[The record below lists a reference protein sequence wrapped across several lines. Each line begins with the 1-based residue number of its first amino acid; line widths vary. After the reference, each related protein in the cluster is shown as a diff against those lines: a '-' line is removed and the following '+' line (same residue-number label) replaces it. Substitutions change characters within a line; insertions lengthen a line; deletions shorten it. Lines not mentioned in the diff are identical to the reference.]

1 MAFEDALVTIENKD
15 MRDFARVLIK
25 TIPLYFFE
33 VPASSTGKYHPM
45 YALGA
50 GGLYRHTLAVVK
62 FVNYFFEID
71 CFKNRWDSRGR
82 DIMRIA
88 AIMHDSFKSGSQK
101 EYAKSKYT
109 KHDHPLIAASNVLN
123 QLGCGIIPDEEIKE
137 IAKAIG
143 THMGQFTTSPRS
155 DVILPEPKDK
165 TQQMLHLADYLA
177 SRKDI
182 EVLFL
187 KQDGK

>member
-1 MAFEDALVTIENKD
+1 MAFEEVLATIENED
-15 MRDFARVLIK
+15 MLKFAKEVIK
-25 TIPLYFFE
+25 KIPRYFYE
-33 VPASSTGKYHPM
+33 VPASSTGKYHPS
-45 YALGA
+45 YALGE

-62 FVNYFFEID
+62 FVNYFFSID

-88 AIMHDSFKSGSQK
+88 AMMHDTFKSGSQTDYEK
-101 EYAKSKYT
+101 NKYT
-109 KHDHPLIAASNVLN
+109 KHEHPLIAAQNILDM
-123 QLGCGIIPDEEIKE
+123 LGCGIISDEEIKG
-137 IAKAIG
+137 IASAIG

-155 DVILPEPKDK
+155 SVVLPEPKDK

-182 EVLFL
+182 EVLFT
-187 KQDGK
+187 

>member
-1 MAFEDALVTIENKD
+1 MAFEDAIMTIENKD
-15 MRDFARVLIK
+15 MRNFARELVR
-25 TIPLYFFE
+25 TIPPYFFE

-45 YALGA
+45 YALGV

-62 FVNYFFEID
+62 FVNYFFEVD

-88 AIMHDSFKSGSQK
+88 AIMHDSFKSGTQN
-101 EYAKSKYT
+101 EYEASKYT
-109 KHDHPLIAASNVLN
+109 RHDHPLIAAQNILKKI
-123 QLGCGIIPDEEIKE
+123 GCGTIPDDEIKA
-137 IAKAIG
+137 IASAVS
-143 THMGQFTTSPRS
+143 THMGQWSTSPRS
-155 DVILPEPKDK
+155 ATVLPEPKDK

-187 KQDGK
+187 KQDGN

>member
-1 MAFEDALVTIENKD
+1 MAFEDAVLTIENKD
-15 MRDFARVLIK
+15 MRNYARLLIK
-25 TIPLYFFE
+25 KIPPYFFE

-45 YALGA
+45 YALGQ
-50 GGLYRHTLAVVK
+50 GGLYRHTLAVIK

-88 AIMHDSFKSGSQK
+88 TIMHDAFKSGSQE
-101 EYAKSKYT
+101 EYERNKYT
-109 KHDHPLIAASNVLN
+109 KHEHPLIASTAVLKTK
-123 QLGCGIIPDEEIKE
+123 GCGIIPDEEIDA
-137 IAKAIG
+137 IASAIS
-143 THMGQFTTSPRS
+143 THMGQWTTSNRS
-155 DVILPEPKDK
+155 NIILPEPKDK

-182 EVLFL
+182 EILFI
-187 KQDGK
+187 KQN